1 MKVLVNNQ
9 LIERVEAKID
19 IEDRG
24 YQFGDGVYEVVRAYN
39 GQFFTYEEHI
49 DRLYAS
55 ANKIDLVIPFEKAE
69 LRELL
74 EGLLKANNIGTGNVY
89 LQVTRGIQSPRNHV
103 VPELPLEGVLTA
115 SASEVPRDTT
125 LFEQGRKAILE
136 EDVRWL
142 RCDIKS
148 LNLLGNTMAKN
159 KAHQAGA
166 FEAILHRGEE
176 VTEGSATNAY
186 IIKDGTLITHAAD
199 NLILSGITRQVILKV
214 ARDIGV
220 PVAETGFTL
229 TDLAAADEV
238 FISSTTI
245 EVTPI
250 IEIDGKQVRD
260 GKRGPITKKIHDA
273 FTAEVLKQ
281 CGKLAFS

>member
-69 LRELL
+69 LRDLL

-186 IIKDGTLITHAAD
+186 IIKDGTLMTHAAD

-229 TDLAAADEV
+229 TDLATADEV

-281 CGKLAFS
+281 CGELAFS

>member
-186 IIKDGTLITHAAD
+186 IIKDGTLMTHAAD
-199 NLILSGITRQVILKV
+199 NLILSGITRQVILQV

-229 TDLAAADEV
+229 TDLATADEV

-260 GKRGPITKKIHDA
+260 GKRGPITKKIHNA

-281 CGKLAFS
+281 CGELAFS

>member
-1 MKVLVNNQ
+1 MKVLVNDQ
-9 LIERVEAKID
+9 LIERDEAKID

-24 YQFGDGVYEVVRAYN
+24 YQFGDGVYEVVRMYN
-39 GQFFTYEEHI
+39 GKFFTYEEHI

-55 ANKIDLVIPFEKAE
+55 AAKIDLVIPYSKPE
-69 LRELL
+69 LRAILDSL
-74 EGLLKANNIGTGNVY
+74 VTANNVGTGNVY

-103 VPELPLEGVLTA
+103 IPETPLKAVLTA
-115 SASEVPRDTT
+115 STSEVPRDMT
-125 LFEQGRKAILE
+125 LFEDGRKAIVE

-148 LNLLGNTMAKN
+148 LNLLGNSMAKN

-166 FEAILHRGEE
+166 LEAILHRDGS

-186 IIKDGTLITHAAD
+186 MIKDGTLFTHAAD
-199 NLILSGITRQVILKV
+199 NLVLAGITRQVILRV
-214 ARDIGV
+214 ARENGI
-220 PVAETGFTL
+220 PVDESGFTL
-229 TDLAAADEV
+229 TDLATADEV

-250 IEIDGKQVRD
+250 IAIDDKPVGD
-260 GKRGPITKKIHDA
+260 GKRGPITKQLHTY
-273 FTAEVLKQ
+273 FTAEILKQ
-281 CGKLAFS
+281 CGELAFV